1 MSARKTTRRGALG
14 GAAAGAAALALPG
27 RGSDAEAATKTVP
40 TKCVDVVIVGAGLA
54 GLTAARQLV
63 KQGKKVVVL
72 EADSRVGGRLLN
84 LNLPGGGVVEGGAE
98 FIGPTQDHIA
108 QLARDMKVPT
118 YKTYNQGNNVYV
130 KDGMRTEYPA
140 SGPTGTI
147 PPDLVGAGDAVSAVV
162 KIDQMASE
170 VNLNEPWKSPK
181 AGEWDG
187 QTVETWKQNNT
198 VTPNGR
204 FLIDVGFR
212 SIFSA
217 EPRDLS
223 LLFGLFYIAAAGNES
238 NPGNI
243 ERLISTEGGAQES
256 RFHGGTQLIPLRMA
270 KALGKR
276 VVLNS
281 PVRRIIQR
289 KSQVQVESDKLIAI
303 GQRVIVAIPP
313 TLAGRIDY
321 KPLMPAKRDQLTQR
335 MPMGSVMKVH
345 CVYPKPFWRDA
356 GLTGFALSDL
366 EPAQATFDNTPPSG
380 SPGVLMAFV
389 EAQAS
394 RQRNSISTAALKAQ
408 VVDNF
413 VTFFGEQARNPTA
426 FLETRWDNMAWHH
439 GCPVGFTAPGVLL
452 DYGEAIRTPV
462 GRIHWAGTETATY
475 WNGYMDGA
483 VRSGE
488 RAAAEVLPKLGRTP
502 VCAAAATPRR
512 STGGR
517 RTSSGPRFTG

>member
-1 MSARKTTRRGALG
+1 MSARKITRRGALG
-14 GAAAGAAALALPG
+14 GAAAGAAAFALPG
-27 RGSDAEAATKTVP
+27 RGTDAEAAAATTRPTV
-40 TKCVDVVIVGAGLA
+40 CVDVVIVGAGLA
-54 GLTAARQLV
+54 GLTAARQLRN
-63 KQGKKVVVL
+63 QGKKVVVL
-72 EADSRVGGRLLN
+72 EADNRVGGRLLN
-84 LNLPGGGVVEGGAE
+84 VNLPNGGGVVEGGAE

-108 QLARDMKVPT
+108 QLAKDMKVGT
-118 YKTYNQGNNVYV
+118 YKTYNAGNNVYY
-130 KDGMRTEYPA
+130 KDGLRTEYPA
-140 SGPTGTI
+140 SGPLGVI
-147 PPDLVGAGDAVSAVV
+147 PPDLGGPEAISAVV
-162 KIDQMASE
+162 KLDQMASE
-170 VNLNEPWKSPK
+170 VNLSEPWKSPS
-181 AGEWDG
+181 AVDWDG

-198 VTPNGR
+198 VTPNAK

-223 LLFGLFYIAAAGNES
+223 LLFGLAYIAGAGNES
-238 NPGNI
+238 NPGTL
-243 ERLISTEGGAQES
+243 ERLISTDGGAQEQ
-256 RFHGGTQLIPLRMA
+256 RFYGGTQLIPKRMA
-270 KALGKR
+270 RALGKKR
-276 VVLNS
+276 VILNS
-281 PVRRIIQR
+281 PVRRIVQR
-289 KSQVQVESDKLIAI
+289 ASQVRVESDKMIAI

-313 TLAGRIDY
+313 TLAGRIDW
-321 KPLMPAKRDQLTQR
+321 KPVMPAKRDQLTQR
-335 MPMGSVMKVH
+335 MPMGSVMKVQ

-389 EAQAS
+389 EASAS
-394 RQRNSISTAALKAQ
+394 RQRNPIPTAALRAQ
-408 VVDNF
+408 VVENF
-413 VTFFGEQARNPTA
+413 VKFFGDQAANPTA

-462 GRIHWAGTETATY
+462 GRIHWAGTETSTY

-502 VCAAAATPRR
+502 VCPAPKPRR
-512 STGGR
+512 RSR
-517 RTSSGPRFTG
+517 